1 MNFVAELKRR
11 NVFKVGAAYL
21 VVAWLV
27 VQAAS
32 IAFPTFEAPAW
43 ALRVF
48 IFVLML
54 GFPMAL
60 VIAWM
65 LQMTP
70 EGVRV
75 EHASGGGKGLYA
87 IAGGLAVLAIAWY
100 FLGQP
105 SYRSATDA
113 PAADAGPPSVAV
125 LPFANLSDDREQEF
139 FSDGMTEELLNVLA
153 KIPTLKVAARTSVF
167 EFKGK
172 GGDVR
177 EIGAKLGVSHIVEG
191 SIRREGDQVRV
202 TAQLIRVADGFHV
215 WSETYDRELKGVFAL
230 QDEIAGRIGAQ
241 LQTSLGVA
249 VAPTARAPIPPEAYD
264 DYLKGRA
271 LYRKRQSL
279 MQALA
284 YFDSAVERAPEF
296 AAGWASLALTYETV
310 HGYVTPAELASLGDV
325 GARLRS
331 TSERAIAL
339 EPGSAMSLHVQGNLA
354 RADFRYAEAE
364 RLYRQAM
371 AVDPTYPDVREDL
384 AQLYNI
390 VGYNDEAVVEVRK
403 LVALE
408 PFVANFWMPLLQGGT
423 SLDRRELVD
432 EAIARIQAIDPG
444 FLKIGLSA
452 YRFELKNG
460 RVDAARVL
468 LREAMAR
475 SPQEAADDALLFAW
489 ATGEPGVDA
498 AAARELL
505 LNYRYQFDGVFAAMR
520 GDTEVVLET
529 YRNMRRPLHT
539 RYWAYQD
546 VGNGVAR
553 TLLADPRI
561 RAMLQDYGFVAYW
574 REKGWPAGCR
584 PVGAAD
590 FECGPS
596 VGKATQ

>member
-1 MNFVAELKRR
+1 MSLVAELKRR

-32 IAFPTFEAPAW
+32 IGFPTFEAPAW

-60 VIAWM
+60 VLAWM

-75 EHASGGGKGLYA
+75 EDATGGGKGLYA

-105 SYRSATDA
+105 SYRTEAQA
-113 PAADAGPPSVAV
+113 PAVAAGPPSVAV

-153 KIPTLKVAARTSVF
+153 KIPALKVAARTSVF

-191 SIRREGDQVRV
+191 SIRREGEQVRV

-230 QDEIAGRIGAQ
+230 QDEIAGRIGTQ

-249 VAPTARAPIPPEAYD
+249 VAPVARAPIPPEAYD
-264 DYLKGRA
+264 EYLKGRA
-271 LYRKRQSL
+271 LLRKRQSL
-279 MQALA
+279 MQVLA
-284 YFDSAVERAPEF
+284 HFDAAVARAPEF
-296 AAGWASLALTYETV
+296 AAAWASLALAYETV
-310 HGYVTPAELASLGDV
+310 HGYVTQEELASLGDI

-339 EPGSAMSLHVQGNLA
+339 EPGSAMTLHVQGNLA

-371 AVDPTYPDVREDL
+371 EVDPTYPDVREDL

-390 VGYNDEAVVEVRK
+390 VGYSDEAMVEVRK

-408 PFVANFWMPLLQGGT
+408 PFVANFWMPLLEAGNL
-423 SLDRRELVD
+423 LDRRDLVD
-432 EAIARIQAIDPG
+432 EAVAHVQAIDPA
-444 FLKIGLSA
+444 FRRIGLA
-452 YRFELKNG
+452 VYRFELKNG
-460 RVDAARVL
+460 RVDAARAA
-468 LREAMAR
+468 LREALAR
-475 SPQEAADDALLFAW
+475 SPQEAAEDALLFAW
-489 ATGEPGVDA
+489 ATGEPGADA

-505 LNYRYQFDGVFAAMR
+505 LGYRYFWDSVYAAMR
-520 GDTEVVLET
+520 GDVEVVLET
-529 YRNMRRPLHT
+529 YRSMRKPLHT
-539 RYWAYQD
+539 RYWTYQD
-546 VGNGVAR
+546 VGNTGAR
-553 TLLADPRI
+553 SLLADPRI

-574 REKGWPAGCR
+574 REQGWPPGCG
-584 PVGAAD
+584 PVGAED
-590 FECGPS
+590 FECGPP
-596 VGKATQ
+596 ATQAAQ

>member
-1 MNFVAELKRR
+1 MSLIAELKRR

-75 EHASGGGKGLYA
+75 EHATGGSKGLYA

-105 SYRSATDA
+105 SYRTEAQA
-113 PAADAGPPSVAV
+113 PASAGGPPSVAV

-230 QDEIAGRIGAQ
+230 QDEIAGRIGTQ

-271 LYRKRQSL
+271 LSRKRQSM

-284 YFDSAVERAPEF
+284 HFDAAVARAPEF
-296 AAGWASLALTYETV
+296 AAAWASLALAYETV
-310 HGYVTPAELASLGDV
+310 HGYVTPAELASLGDI
-325 GARLRS
+325 GARLRR

-339 EPGSAMSLHVQGNLA
+339 DPGSAMTLHVQGNLA

-364 RLYRQAM
+364 RLYRQAID
-371 AVDPTYPDVREDL
+371 VDPSYPDVREDY
-384 AQLYNI
+384 AQLYNL
-390 VGYNDEAVVEVRK
+390 VGRNDEAVAEVRK

-423 SLDRRELVD
+423 ALDRRELVD
-432 EAIARIQAIDPG
+432 EAIARVQAIDPG

-460 RVDAARVL
+460 RVDAARAA
-468 LREAMAR
+468 LREAMTR

-489 ATGEPGVDA
+489 ATGEPGADA

-505 LNYRYQFDGVFAAMR
+505 LNYRYQFDSVYAAMR

-539 RYWAYQD
+539 RYWVYQD
-546 VGNGVAR
+546 VGNAGAR
-553 TLLADPRI
+553 SLLADPRI
-561 RAMLQDYGFVAYW
+561 RALLQDYGFVAYW
-574 REKGWPAGCR
+574 REKGWPAQCR
-584 PVGAAD
+584 PVGTED
-590 FECGPS
+590 FECGSQVP
-596 VGKATQ
+596 KDRQ